1 VSGRNFSIKSLTD
14 EFVSSLTNV
23 EASAYQL
30 HVTHLRVLLR
40 EGTLALAGPT
50 HGHHNTD
57 VAVYD
62 AADE

>member
-1 VSGRNFSIKSLTD
+1 MSGRNFSIKSPCD

-23 EASAYQL
+23 EASAFQV
-30 HVTHLRVLLR
+30 HVTCLRVLLR
-40 EGTLALAGPT
+40 EGTLVLPGST

-57 VAVYD
+57 VAVYE